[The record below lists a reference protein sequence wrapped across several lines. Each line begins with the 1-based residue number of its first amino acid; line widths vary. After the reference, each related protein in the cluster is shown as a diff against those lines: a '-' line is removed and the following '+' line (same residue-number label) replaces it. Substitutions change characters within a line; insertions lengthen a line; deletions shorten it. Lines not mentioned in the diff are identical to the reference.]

1 MKPHLFD
8 SFITNK
14 YIENYKNK
22 IDSNNFIKN
31 NIYNIISFL
40 FILGIILYLI
50 FKYKD
55 KKNKKELEEEE
66 YIKKLELENIYNY
79 INLQEKEKNNNNEK
93 EKEKTSNIDY
103 SIINK
108 SMDPIDYVPDP
119 LEYNIQNDLNII
131 DLTNKQYTTMSNLEI
146 Y

>member
-1 MKPHLFD
+1 MKPHIFD

-14 YIENYKNK
+14 YIENYKDK

-31 NIYNIISFL
+31 NIYNIISFV
-40 FILGIILYLI
+40 FIAGILLYLI

-55 KKNKKELEEEE
+55 KKYKKELEEEE
-66 YIKKLELENIYNY
+66 YIRKLELENLYNH
-79 INLQEKEKNNNNEK
+79 INLQESAEEAAASQPPKQ
-93 EKEKTSNIDY
+93 NIDSY
-103 SIINK
+103 IINN

-131 DLTNKQYTTMSNLEI
+131 DLTNKQYNVSSNHDVF
-146 Y
+146 